1 MLTSILRT
9 QNAFV
14 EMRKRL
20 PYFQVE
26 EVLSVSWQ
34 SLTKSTGWENLGSIY
49 LAQPYTEAPFNM
61 TLSLVQF
68 SHSVVSDSLWPHE
81 QQHTRPPCPSPTPR
95 IHQTHVHWVGDA
107 IQPSHPLSSPSPPAS
122 NLSQHQGLFKWVN
135 SLHETAKVL
144 EFQLQHQSFQ
154 WISRTDF
161 L

>member
-68 SHSVVSDSLWPHE
+68 SHSVVSDSL
-81 QQHTRPPCPSPTPR
+81 
-95 IHQTHVHWVGDA
+95 
-107 IQPSHPLSSPSPPAS
+107 
-122 NLSQHQGLFKWVN
+122 
-135 SLHETAKVL
+135 
-144 EFQLQHQSFQ
+144 
-154 WISRTDF
+154 
-161 L
+161 

>member
-81 QQHTRPPCPSPTPR
+81 QQHTRPPCPSPTPG
-95 IHQTHVHWVGDA
+95 VYPNSC
-107 IQPSHPLSSPSPPAS
+107 PSSRWCHPAFSSSVVPFSSCLQSFPTWGSFPMS
-122 NLSQHQGLFKWVN
+122 GLFT
-135 SLHETAKVL
+135 SGDQSIRASAL
-144 EFQLQHQSFQ
+144 SFQ
-154 WISRTDF
+154 WIFRVDF